1 MSTLILAWGLLI
13 GFAVIMYVL
22 LDGFDLGIGILFPF
36 FPNQHERSLMVS
48 TIIHVWDGNQTWLVL
63 GGASMYGAF
72 PKAFAA
78 TLPIIYFPILIMV
91 ISLILRGVAFEFRM
105 KATKT
110 IYLWDLSFFIGSLM
124 ATFAQG
130 VILGTYV
137 QGFGDQPPSYLTVP
151 HYQWLTIFSFMT
163 GVGTICGYVLLG
175 SCWLIIKTV
184 GDLQD
189 KAYRCA
195 WVSLFLVGIF
205 MFAFSVWT
213 PFLSDFHFKRW
224 LSIEHIP
231 YLMILPITTGIAF
244 LSCAYGLYSRR
255 ESLPF
260 LSTIF
265 IFLCGAVGVTIS
277 IYPYMV
283 PHSITLTQAAA
294 PRSSLSFMLIGACV
308 MLPFLL
314 VYTAHSYF
322 IFKGKVTEPLHY

>member
-1 MSTLILAWGLLI
+1 MSTLILAWGFLI

-36 FPNQHERSLMVS
+36 FPDPHERSLMVS
-48 TIIHVWDGNQTWLVL
+48 SIIHVWDGNQTWLVF
-63 GGASMYGAF
+63 GGATMYGAF

-105 KATKT
+105 KANKT
-110 IYLWDLSFFIGSLM
+110 IYLWDFSFFIGSLM
-124 ATFAQG
+124 AAFAQG

-137 QGFGDQPPSYLTVP
+137 QGFGSQEPSYLIVP
-151 HYQWLTIFSFMT
+151 HYQWLTVFSFMT
-163 GVGTICGYVLLG
+163 GLGTICGYVLLG

-184 GDLQD
+184 GELQE
-189 KAYRCA
+189 KAYQFA
-195 WVSLFLVGIF
+195 WISLGAVAVFMVS
-205 MFAFSVWT
+205 FSIWT
-213 PFLSDFHFKRW
+213 PFLSDFHFTRW
-224 LSIEHIP
+224 LTIEHIP
-231 YLMILPITTGIAF
+231 YLAIIPITTGLAF
-244 LSCAYGLYSRR
+244 LSCAYGLYYRH
-255 ESLPF
+255 ENLPF
-260 LSTIF
+260 LATVF

-283 PHSITLTQAAA
+283 PHSITLAEAAA
-294 PRSSLSFMLIGACV
+294 PMSSLRFMMIGACI

>member
-1 MSTLILAWGLLI
+1 
-13 GFAVIMYVL
+13 
-22 LDGFDLGIGILFPF
+22 
-36 FPNQHERSLMVS
+36 
-48 TIIHVWDGNQTWLVL
+48 
-63 GGASMYGAF
+63 
-72 PKAFAA
+72 
-78 TLPIIYFPILIMV
+78 
-91 ISLILRGVAFEFRM
+91 
-105 KATKT
+105 
-110 IYLWDLSFFIGSLM
+110 
-124 ATFAQG
+124 
-130 VILGTYV
+130 
-137 QGFGDQPPSYLTVP
+137 
-151 HYQWLTIFSFMT
+151 
-163 GVGTICGYVLLG
+163 
-175 SCWLIIKTV
+175 
-184 GDLQD
+184 
-189 KAYRCA
+189 
-195 WVSLFLVGIF
+195 
-205 MFAFSVWT
+205 MFAYSVWT